1 MFRSRLRIPRVGGLA
16 QRVAT
21 PAAAPARSIHQIP
34 HNVAKK
40 FNPEEGVPGLLTA
53 DGFDI
58 AWTQHMTL
66 MMEKLNALT
75 AGTDYEQMEI
85 QQIVKQTARQAHEAS
100 IFNHASMA
108 FNNHLFFEGMR
119 KVDFP
124 EDAVEPPASNMSEK
138 LQTEIKK
145 NFSSVETLRLEFVAT
160 ALAMFGPGFIWLV
173 KNSRSTEWRILTTY
187 LAGSPL
193 TAAHW
198 RRQPVD
204 LNGHGSDLSD
214 EIVGSYLGRTQAAL
228 GSPNAGR
235 FVKDHTGPGGIEV
248 TPVLCLNTW
257 QHVWLRDY
265 GLGAGGLG
273 GKRQFV
279 ENWWHVIDWQRVEE
293 LADLTG
299 RNNFK

>member
-1 MFRSRLRIPRVGGLA
+1 
-16 QRVAT
+16 
-21 PAAAPARSIHQIP
+21 
-34 HNVAKK
+34 
-40 FNPEEGVPGLLTA
+40 
-53 DGFDI
+53 
-58 AWTQHMTL
+58 
-66 MMEKLNALT
+66 
-75 AGTDYEQMEI
+75 MEI
-85 QQIVKQTARQAHEAS
+85 QQIVQQTARQAHEAS

-124 EDAVEPPASNMSEK
+124 AGATEPPPSNMSEK
-138 LQTEIKK
+138 LQNEIKK
-145 NFSSVETLRLEFVAT
+145 NFSSVDTLRREFEAT

-173 KNSRSTEWRILTTY
+173 KNAKSTEWRILTTY

-204 LNGHGSDLSD
+204 LNSHGSDLSD
-214 EIVGSYLGRTQAAL
+214 EIVGSYISRTQSAL
-228 GSPNAGR
+228 GNLNNGR
-235 FVKDHTGPGGIEV
+235 FDNAHTGPGGIEV

-279 ENWWHVIDWQRVEE
+279 ENWWHVIDWQRVED
-293 LADLTG
+293 LANLNG
-299 RNNFK
+299 QNIFK